1 MIRLDRGYVTP
12 FIDADARSALQ
23 PRVGAAHRA
32 VLDGSGAGGDMLG
45 WRDLVLDPDTVLLDE
60 IAETAAEIRERAD
73 VLVCIGIGGS
83 YLGAQAVLSA
93 LTPYFAE
100 NDGPEVVFAG
110 HHLSPGYHERLLRYL
125 DGKSVYAN
133 VISKSGSTLEPALAF
148 RFVRRFL
155 TDRFDDADRRIIM
168 TTGPTGGLLNP
179 LRESLPRP
187 SGDEGYRKFVIPDGV
202 GGRFSVLTP
211 VGLLPIAASGHDVR
225 ALMDG
230 ADDAMRGLEDAG
242 SAVGDNPANDYAAD
256 RYLLHE
262 QGYKTELLAMF
273 EPRLQDFGSWW
284 QQLFGESE
292 GKEHKGLFPSV
303 AQYTS
308 DLHSLGQYVQQGQRT
323 LVETF
328 LLADDAG
335 PGPTVRA
342 EDGNPDQLNYL
353 AGKTYAEIDRRA
365 YEATAAAHAE
375 GGVPNWTL
383 TLPRLDAHALGE
395 AIAFFEHAVAVSGY
409 LLEVNPFDQPGVE
422 NYKQKM
428 FKLLG
433 RDG

>member
-1 MIRLDRGYVTP
+1 MLTLDRRHIPSFLDDGAR
-12 FIDADARSALQ
+12 ADLQ
-23 PRVGAAHRA
+23 PRVEAAHRA
-32 VLDGSGAGGDMLG
+32 VLDGTGAGGDMLG
-45 WRDLVLDPDTVLLDE
+45 WRALVLDPNTDVLDRVV
-60 IAETAAEIRERAD
+60 ETAEEIRERAD

-83 YLGAQAVLSA
+83 YLGAQAVISA
-93 LTPYFAE
+93 LTPYFADS
-100 NDGPEVVFAG
+100 DGPEIVFAG
-110 HHLSPGYHERLLRYL
+110 HHLSPGYHERLLDYL
-125 DGKSVYAN
+125 KGKSVYVN

-148 RFVRRFL
+148 RFVRRL
-155 TDRFDDADRRIIM
+155 LEQSGDDAAERIVV

-179 LRESLPRP
+179 LR
-187 SGDEGYRKFVIPDGV
+187 DEKGYRKFVIPDGV

-211 VGLLPIAASGHDVR
+211 VGLLPIAAAGHDIR

-230 ADDAMRGLEDAG
+230 AGDAMRALEDLD
-242 SAVGDNPANDYAAD
+242 DNPANDYAAD

-262 QGYKTELLAMF
+262 QGYKTELLAVM
-273 EPRLQDFGSWW
+273 EPRLRDVGSWW

-328 LLADDAG
+328 LLADNAG
-335 PGPTVRA
+335 DGPTVRE

-353 AGKTYAEIDRRA
+353 AGKSYAEIDRAA

-375 GGVPNWTL
+375 GGVPNWTV
-383 TLPRLDAHALGE
+383 TLPHLDAHSLGE
-395 AIAFFEHAVAVSGY
+395 AIAFFEHAVAVGGY

-433 RDG
+433 RP